1 MKSNT
6 ILLALI
12 GAGLATALSQNLLAA
27 PKEKP
32 TPEVEAKL
40 TTVIKDRYPDAS
52 ITSMAKESEDGLNFV
67 GIQFT
72 SNGRQIDADVM
83 EDGTLVET
91 EETADV
97 NSFPKPAAD
106 ALKAATKGLKVDT
119 FEIATTYAVAAKDD
133 PTATKAVKLDEPKVA
148 YEADVEKIQKGEF
161 SLSADGSILES
172 PAWATKTKVH
182 AKAKSNS
189 ENDSESKGKDEDKD

>member
-1 MKSNT
+1 MKLNT
-6 ILLALI
+6 VLFAII
-12 GAGLATALSQNLLAA
+12 GAGLAAALPQNLLAA

-32 TPEVEAKL
+32 SPEVEAKL
-40 TTVIKDRYPDAS
+40 TAFIKDRYPDAN

-67 GIQFT
+67 GIQLT
-72 SNGRQIDADVM
+72 SNGHKIDADVM
-83 EDGTLVET
+83 EDGTLVGT

-97 NSFPKPAAD
+97 DSFPKPAAD

-133 PTATKAVKLDEPKVA
+133 STGLKAVKLDPPKVA

-161 SLSADGSILES
+161 AMSADGSVLES
-172 PAWATKTKVH
+172 PAWAAKTKVK
-182 AKAKSNS
+182 AKAHSDS
-189 ENDSESKGKDEDKD
+189 EGDSESKGKAEEKD